1 MFARLLSYSVE
12 SHIVSAFI
20 RQSDSSYEGVRLL
33 YKTMT
38 NHGIGD
44 TI

>member
-1 MFARLLSYSVE
+1 MFAKLWSYSVE
-12 SHIVSAFI
+12 SHIISAFI
-20 RQSDSSYEGVRLL
+20 KQSDSRYVGVRLL

-44 TI
+44 TM